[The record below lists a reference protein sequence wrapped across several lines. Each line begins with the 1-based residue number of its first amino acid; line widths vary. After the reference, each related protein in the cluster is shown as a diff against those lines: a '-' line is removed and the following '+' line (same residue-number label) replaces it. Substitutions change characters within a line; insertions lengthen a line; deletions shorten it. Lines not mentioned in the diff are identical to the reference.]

1 MPRLF
6 ALDQNF
12 PEPIVQALDRYIAEA
27 ELVPLR
33 QIDARLTADI
43 DDWEVIL
50 ALHHHE
56 RPWDGLITSDEGM
69 LSLHRELS
77 VVRQTNFTLVVAHDS
92 GHDPIKATGLL
103 LTHLPWICRETSPD
117 EGQVWR
123 LVARNR
129 PGEDPW
135 DYLEKIGLHQHRPAE
150 DLWQEGRLTRA
161 ELQQDPL
168 ADR

>member
-12 PEPIVQALDRYIAEA
+12 PEPIVQALDRYITEA

-33 QIDARLTADI
+33 QIDPRLTA

-56 RPWDGLITSDEGM
+56 RSWDGLISTDEGM
-69 LSLHRELS
+69 LRLHRELS
-77 VVRQTNFTLVVAHDS
+77 VVRQTNLTLVVAHDS

-103 LTHLPWICRETSPD
+103 LTHLPWICRATSSG
-117 EGQVWR
+117 EGQIWR

-135 DYLEKIGLHQHRPAE
+135 DYLEKIARHQHRTADE
-150 DLWQEGRLTRA
+150 LWQEGRLSAGQLR
-161 ELQQDPL
+161 QDPL
-168 ADR
+168 AER